1 MQYLRFPI
9 FILFFILP
17 FSFIKAQEQTIIEKL
32 TKEIAT
38 AKEDTN
44 RIKKLD
50 KLTWNLLSNGE
61 FETAKKYILE
71 TKELSDKL
79 HFKRGQIYYHNNLGL
94 YYYYQSNFPQAL
106 EEGLLSLKVC
116 EELADTARALDC
128 FGNIGNI
135 YADLNQN
142 DKALE
147 FYNKGLV
154 ICERKGYT
162 STSGSFYINI
172 GSVLDKK
179 EDYPNA
185 LTYYFKGLDIFIKAG
200 NEAYS
205 ALCYNNIGQAYGN
218 LRLHDEAL
226 KYFLKATEIQLRIDN
241 KEGIST
247 SYLNI
252 ASLHNHL
259 KDLKKALEYAELGL
273 NTAIEIGYTDNIRL
287 GYESMADIH
296 YHLGHFKEAYDYQG
310 KFKKLNDSIYN
321 VENSN
326 QLSDLKTDFEVQKKS
341 IELEA
346 KSIAE
351 KKTRDTIIYS
361 VCAGLFLVL
370 VFSFFLFKRFKVT
383 QRQKKLI
390 EVQKAEV
397 ERQKQIAEE
406 QRNIVEE
413 KQKEVMDS
421 IRYARRI
428 QQSLLP
434 TEKYIE
440 RNLDNLKKG

>member
-1 MQYLRFPI
+1 M
-9 FILFFILP
+9 
-17 FSFIKAQEQTIIEKL
+17 S
-32 TKEIAT
+32 
-38 AKEDTN
+38 
-44 RIKKLD
+44 
-50 KLTWNLLSNGE
+50 
-61 FETAKKYILE
+61 
-71 TKELSDKL
+71 
-79 HFKRGQIYYHNNLGL
+79 
-94 YYYYQSNFPQAL
+94 
-106 EEGLLSLKVC
+106 
-116 EELADTARALDC
+116 
-128 FGNIGNI
+128 
-135 YADLNQN
+135 
-142 DKALE
+142 
-147 FYNKGLV
+147 

-162 STSGSFYINI
+162 ATAGSFYINI
-172 GSVLDKK
+172 GIMLDKK

-185 LTYYFKGLDIFIKAG
+185 LTYYFRGLEIFMKLG

-205 ALCYNNIGQAYGN
+205 ALCYNNIGQAYAN

-226 KYFLKATEIQLRIDN
+226 KYFLKALEIQLRIDN
-241 KEGIST
+241 KEGTST
-247 SYLNI
+247 THLNI
-252 ASLHNHL
+252 ASLYNHL
-259 KDLKKALEYAELGL
+259 KAREKALEYAQSGL
-273 NTAIEIGYTDNIRL
+273 NTALEIGYTDNIRL

-296 YHLGHFKEAYDYQG
+296 YHLSHFKEAYDYQS

-346 KSIAE
+346 KSMAE

-361 VCAGLFLVL
+361 VCAGLLLVL
-370 VFSFFLFKRFKVT
+370 VFSFFLFKRFKIT

-390 EVQKAEV
+390 EIQKAEV
-397 ERQKQIAEE
+397 ERQKHIAEQ
-406 QRNIVEE
+406 QRHIVEE

-440 RNLDNLKKG
+440 RNLDNLKKS

>member
-1 MQYLRFPI
+1 MFRPLLLSLLLALTFTCLKSQEDNI
-9 FILFFILP
+9 
-17 FSFIKAQEQTIIEKL
+17 IKKL
-32 TKEIAT
+32 TKEIAA
-38 AKEDTN
+38 AKDDTN
-44 RIKKLD
+44 KIKKLD
-50 KLTWNLLSNGE
+50 KLAWNLLSNGE
-61 FETAKKYILE
+61 FEAAKIYILE
-71 TKELSDKL
+71 TKELSDKF

-94 YYYYQSNFPQAL
+94 YYYYQSNFPKAL
-106 EEGLLSLKVC
+106 EEGLLSLKTC
-116 EELADTARALDC
+116 EELSDTARTLDC

-147 FYNKGLV
+147 FYNKGLI

-162 STSGSFYINI
+162 STAGSFYINI

-185 LTYYFKGLDIFIKAG
+185 LTYYFKGLDIFIKLG
-200 NEAYS
+200 NEAYC

-218 LRLHDEAL
+218 LRLYDEAL
-226 KYFLKATEIQLRIDN
+226 KYFLKAQEIQLRIDN
-241 KEGIST
+241 KEGLST

-252 ASLHNHL
+252 ANLHNHL
-259 KDLKKALEYAELGL
+259 KDLKKALQYVELGL
-273 NTAIEIGYTDNIRL
+273 NTAIEIGYIDNIRL

-346 KSIAE
+346 KSLAE

-361 VCAGLFLVL
+361 VCAGLLLVL
-370 VFSFFLFKRFKVT
+370 VFSFFLFKRFKIT

-390 EVQKAEV
+390 EIQKAEV

-406 QRNIVEE
+406 QRHIVEE

-440 RNLDNLKKG
+440 RNLDHLKKD